1 MYDLLMGDLL
11 KGTVPHII
19 LFSHVVIMVKLI
31 SELNLAYKSSL
42 KKCEKM
48 LILDLFYS
56 LDLVSMILRDKVCIA
71 LLCCGVKSALLT
83 VALPD
88 CFGSQRKPF
97 CPLL

>member
-1 MYDLLMGDLL
+1 MRTMYDLLMGDLL

-42 KKCEKM
+42 KKCEKK

-56 LDLVSMILRDKVCIA
+56 LDSVSMILRGKVCM
-71 LLCCGVKSALLT
+71 LYY
-83 VALPD
+83 VA
-88 CFGSQRKPF
+88 G
-97 CPLL
+97 